1 MTDSGSQGAFNSSQ
15 KDEYFSISAAANI
28 TKYRAAQIS
37 LDISNNMG
45 EMENPTAGHTGDR
58 IQPYNAAVMIL
69 IAY

>member
-45 EMENPTAGHTGDR
+45 EMENPTAGHTGKQ
-58 IQPYNAAVMIL
+58 ISPYSAFVLVL
-69 IAY
+69 ISY